1 MTIPYPEKY
10 MKPELGIGKLANY
23 QGVQADS
30 LVVGV
35 GGLGFGVG
43 VQATEDVATT
53 YKDGQFYGI
62 SYAKNYV
69 EEIPYGDVEK
79 VGKYKEHEM
88 VPILRKGAIWVKVDE
103 DVLAG
108 ENAKALS
115 TGNFGKATISSD
127 PATTPSDTVIGTF
140 KTTASAGN
148 LAVLQINLP

>member
-43 VQATEDVATT
+43 VQVTEDVATT

-69 EEIPYGDVEK
+69 EEIPYGDAEK
-79 VGKYKEHEM
+79 LVNIKNTKWYQFY
-88 VPILRKGAIWVKVDE
+88 VKGY
-103 DVLAG
+103 LG
-108 ENAKALS
+108 ES
-115 TGNFGKATISSD
+115 
-127 PATTPSDTVIGTF
+127 
-140 KTTASAGN
+140 
-148 LAVLQINLP
+148 